1 MKCVSLRSQIN
12 LMRLELQ
19 DCAAQRDSYHDAL
32 IAAENRFERSL
43 SGTVVALEAR
53 TPPEKGASNGEKE
66 DTQRKPSSPA
76 VSGSVHW
83 WEF

>member
-1 MKCVSLRSQIN
+1 
-12 LMRLELQ
+12 MRLELQ
-19 DCAAQRDSYHDAL
+19 DCATRRDSYHDAL

-43 SGTVVALEAR
+43 SGTVVTLEAR
-53 TPPEKGASNGEKE
+53 AAPGKEASNGEKE